1 MISKDTDK
9 TGGLQQYV
17 QIFVG
22 ARVMLRYNVCIEEGL
37 VNGAMGQIVE
47 IHWGNNT
54 RRTQMYEEEIPDVK
68 IDFGPPY
75 GEKIVQPKS
84 VQFDAVR
91 NKGKVERRQLPLILC
106 WACTVHKMQGCT
118 VDKAVVNL
126 GSKLFADGQAYVAL
140 SRVRSLDGLRI
151 EELDLA
157 KLAGRKPC
165 NEDAICEM
173 ERMRNH
179 QPQN

>member
-17 QIFVG
+17 EIFVG

-47 IHWGNNT
+47 IQWGNNT
-54 RRTQMYEEEIPDVK
+54 RRTQMYEEDIPDVK

-84 VQFDAVR
+84 VQ
-91 NKGKVERRQLPLILC
+91 L
-106 WACTVHKMQGCT
+106 
-118 VDKAVVNL
+118 NL
-126 GSKLFADGQAYVAL
+126 FTAFSLAPFTKYNRGSPWSSG
-140 SRVRSLDGLRI
+140 
-151 EELDLA
+151 
-157 KLAGRKPC
+157 
-165 NEDAICEM
+165 
-173 ERMRNH
+173 
-179 QPQN
+179 